1 MRILYANV
9 FRLSIIRVWW
19 FEVQQPVHIKAKK
32 GDIAERVII
41 AGDPARVEQ
50 VSKEL
55 LRNVRLV
62 NTNRGFIAYTG
73 EYDGVPV
80 SVVVHGVGVPSSV
93 LVLEEL
99 IMLGAKAIVRL
110 GSCGAM
116 IKGMRIGDIVIPTAA
131 AYYPGGAY
139 YQYMGE
145 LACAPSAPDFELL
158 RNLVEAAK
166 DLNVKYY
173 LGPIL
178 TSDAFYAEDP
188 EFAKRWASRGVIAV
202 EMECSGL
209 FMIGHMRNVKVAA
222 ILIVS
227 DSLVEDLGFAGAE
240 ELKEYALRAA
250 KVTLEA
256 LKRLKLK

>member
-1 MRILYANV
+1 M
-9 FRLSIIRVWW
+9 
-19 FEVQQPVHIKAKK
+19 QQPIHIKARK
-32 GDIAERVII
+32 GDIAERVIV

-55 LRNVRLV
+55 LIDVKLV

-73 EYDGVPV
+73 KYDGVPV
-80 SVVVHGVGVPSSV
+80 SIVVHGVGVPSSV

-145 LACAPSAPDFELL
+145 HACAPTAPDFELL
-158 RNLVEAAK
+158 KNLVEAAEEMRI
-166 DLNVKYY
+166 KYY

-188 EFAKRWASRGVIAV
+188 QFAKRWASRGVLAV

-209 FMIGHMRNVKVAA
+209 FMIGHMRGVKVAA
-222 ILIVS
+222 ILVVS

-240 ELKEYALRAA
+240 ELREYALKAA
-250 KVTLEA
+250 RITLEA
-256 LKRLKLK
+256 LKRVKV